1 MKRIVGTLL
10 AAMAVLALAQ
20 SETVVEP
27 IEFRVGST
35 FGANDLHRTM
45 LWFRQTGEGAPYTVL
60 GVTGPNGHPVPAS
73 GAFSLDLSHMSE
85 YTMALYEAPQPGTYV
100 ARFAGPTELEV
111 YVEVGELA
119 PLALPVVTRLDVAGS
134 TVDVEWEPVPGA
146 TEYLVFLMSPGSRS
160 FTPLTARGPETTVRF
175 TDLPAD
181 TYEVTIEARDHSLL
195 LAEDEPLPANPRL
208 SVTTE
213 TFHVRR

>member
-20 SETVVEP
+20 SEAVVEP
-27 IEFRVGST
+27 FEFRVGST
-35 FGANDLHRTM
+35 FGPGDLHRTM
-45 LWFRQTGEGAPYTVL
+45 LWFRQTGEVAPYTVL
-60 GVTGPNGHPVPAS
+60 GVIGPNGHPVPAS
-73 GAFSLDLSHMSE
+73 GAFPLDLSHKGE
-85 YTMALYEAPQPGTYV
+85 YTVALYEAPRPGTYV
-100 ARFAGPTELEV
+100 ARFSGTAELEI
-111 YVEVGELA
+111 YVEVGGLE
-119 PLALPVVTRLDVAGS
+119 PLALPVVTRLEVAGS
-134 TVDVEWEPVPGA
+134 TVEVEWEPVPGA

-160 FTPLTARGPETTVRF
+160 FTPLTARGRETTVRF

-181 TYEVTIEARDHSLL
+181 TYELTIEARDHSLL